1 MHEEKSSYK
10 SDVRIFGIKLLE
22 KIIENTDTFERPF
35 ENDEEELPVISSKTV
50 VTFKVLGI
58 PICKLYGT
66 SNAEEETK
74 CKFRLPKLKTITKIS
89 LICTGF
95 LFILLIVY
103 VLGIYTANTDWFNDT
118 FYIKSRQMQN
128 LEIKSLKQYTD
139 ACKHADSQYDISRIS
154 TDRYEHYHEYYLKV
168 VERIKNIDLD
178 ELEKSEI
185 INYINGYDKRKEQM
199 IQILFPRLNQGVQ
212 EGGYGTII
220 NSLYS
225 SAMMEF
231 DRNELITYR
240 FILQNMYFFNY
251 VDINEI
257 FAE

>member
-1 MHEEKSSYK
+1 MKNQNLK
-10 SDVRIFGIKLLE
+10 N
-22 KIIENTDTFERPF
+22 IILITITMI
-35 ENDEEELPVISSKTV
+35 VISALI
-50 VTFKVLGI
+50 FIAGI
-58 PICKLYGT
+58 
-66 SNAEEETK
+66 
-74 CKFRLPKLKTITKIS
+74 F
-89 LICTGF
+89 
-95 LFILLIVY
+95 V
-103 VLGIYTANTDWFNDT
+103 ANTEWFNDT

-139 ACKHADSQYDISRIS
+139 TCKHADSQYDINQIS
-154 TDRYEHYHEYYLKV
+154 TARYEDYHKYYLKV

-199 IQILFPRLNQGVQ
+199 VQILFPRINQGVQ
-212 EGGYGTII
+212 EGGYGTMI

-225 SAMMEF
+225 SAMLEY

-251 VDINEI
+251 VDIDAI
-257 FAE
+257 FDMN

>member
-1 MHEEKSSYK
+1 MHEEKYSYK
-10 SDVRIFGIKLLE
+10 SDFRLFGIKLLE

-35 ENDEEELPVISSKTV
+35 ENDEEELPVLSSKTV
-50 VTFKVLGI
+50 ITYKLLGI
-58 PICKLYGT
+58 PVCKLYGA
-66 SNAEEETK
+66 SNSEEETK
-74 CKFRLPKLKTITKIS
+74 CKFRFPKLKTVTKIS
-89 LICTGF
+89 VISAGVLFLSLIIF
-95 LFILLIVY
+95 A
-103 VLGIYTANTDWFNDT
+103 LGIYTANTDWFNNT
-118 FYIKSRQMQN
+118 FYIKSLQMQN

-139 ACKHADSQYDISRIS
+139 ECKHADSQYDLNSIS
-154 TDRYEHYHEYYLKV
+154 TERYKHYHEYYLKV

-225 SAMMEF
+225 SAMLEF

-251 VDINEI
+251 VNINEI
-257 FAE
+257 FEE